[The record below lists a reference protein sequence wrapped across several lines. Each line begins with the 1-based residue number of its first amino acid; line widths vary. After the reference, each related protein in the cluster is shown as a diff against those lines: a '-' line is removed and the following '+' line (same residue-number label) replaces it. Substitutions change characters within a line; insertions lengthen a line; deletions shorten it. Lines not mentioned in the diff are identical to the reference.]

1 MHHCYHAVDTFADER
16 MKILY
21 VLLLMHGDGGMAQ
34 VWATNEANAV
44 LANRS
49 TFNTLEELLA
59 AIERTIGDPD
69 HERMA
74 CTQFHVLKMT
84 TGMTVDEYMANFEM
98 LARRTSFNQATL
110 DNSYI

>member
-59 AIERTIGDPD
+59 AIERTFGDPD
-69 HERMA
+69 CKRTA
-74 CTQFHVLKMT
+74 CTQLHALKIT
-84 TGMTVDEYMANFEM
+84 AGMTADEYMANFEM
-98 LARRTSFNQATL
+98 LVERTGLTKWH
-110 DNSYI
+110 

>member
-59 AIERTIGDPD
+59 AIERTFRDPD
-69 HERMA
+69 CKRMA
-74 CTQFHVLKMT
+74 CTQLHALKMMAGVT
-84 TGMTVDEYMANFEM
+84 TDESMANFKM
-98 LARRTSFNQATL
+98 LAGRTGFNEAAL
-110 DNSYI
+110 EDAYI